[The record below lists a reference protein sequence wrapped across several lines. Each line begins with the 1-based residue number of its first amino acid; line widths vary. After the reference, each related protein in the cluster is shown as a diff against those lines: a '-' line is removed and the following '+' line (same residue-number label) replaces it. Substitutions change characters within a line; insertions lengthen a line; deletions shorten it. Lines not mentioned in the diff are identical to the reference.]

1 MKTSAPRPSLSS
13 VLSVRPSLA
22 ISAHRVTAF
31 VAMAVA
37 AAILAGTI
45 KTAAAADAGTHV
57 FKPGRGISLDVGAT
71 KIAGYYIQTGGNCG
85 VTLMMGQRADADG
98 NVAGG
103 VVRTE
108 LPVRAGGSARVS
120 TPDGRVVELGCGT
133 GGRLLTVTPASVVAS
148 LVK

>member
-1 MKTSAPRPSLSS
+1 MTTSAPRAVSS
-13 VLSVRPSLA
+13 VLAVRPSQA
-22 ISAHRVTAF
+22 ISANRLTAF
-31 VAMAVA
+31 VAIAIA

-71 KIAGYYIQTGGNCG
+71 KIAGYYVQAAGNCG

-108 LPVRAGGSARVS
+108 LPVRAGGSARVT
-120 TPDGRVVELGCGT
+120 TPDGRVIELGCGT